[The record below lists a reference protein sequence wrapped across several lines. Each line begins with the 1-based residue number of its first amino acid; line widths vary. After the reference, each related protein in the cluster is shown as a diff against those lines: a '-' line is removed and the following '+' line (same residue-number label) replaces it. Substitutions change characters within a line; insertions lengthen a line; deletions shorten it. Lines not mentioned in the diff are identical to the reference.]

1 MGKVIQMPEHRHPNG
16 KPCDCEGP
24 RKMDDYDECI
34 MGTVDR
40 FGFDHPVFLYDLS
53 KIIQKLMTRDGM
65 GLESAH
71 EYFEFN
77 MLGAWVGPGTPAF
90 FYQKEDL

>member
-1 MGKVIQMPEHRHPNG
+1 MYLYIIFLFLFLLLLILHYHLE
-16 KPCDCEGP
+16 
-24 RKMDDYDECI
+24 Y
-34 MGTVDR
+34 
-40 FGFDHPVFLYDLS
+40 HPVYLYNLS

-77 MLGAWVGPGTPAF
+77 MLGSWVGPGTPAF
-90 FYQKEDL
+90 FYPKEDS